1 MFSFNNQ
8 LQDSQENPSRFKLDS
23 FVKNNEQELA
33 ALFWGLLLEW
43 QDRNDT
49 LGIDLKPT
57 PHFVTCPREA
67 IEKLNENVDRK
78 LQEVLGIIDGNK
90 NEVEVVILVIGDGQV
105 KLINFKP
112 QIPPPKC
119 WEDSGKNVDNLIT
132 LLEQRLGEIF

>member
-57 PHFVTCPREA
+57 PHFVACPREA

-112 QIPPPKC
+112 QNPPPKC
-119 WEDSGKNVDNLIT
+119 WEDSGENVDNLIT